1 MNAVVAPNAVDDLTT
16 RFLSRTHGHLIGD
29 RWVPSVS
36 GRTFPVVNPADGTVL
51 ATVALG
57 DAADIDAA
65 VQAARRALNGPWS
78 LLSHSER
85 ARMLFD
91 LADLIEARADE
102 VALIDTLDNGKP
114 FKSARTVDIASAI
127 EDLREY
133 AGWATK
139 IVGESPRIPAGDV
152 HAYTVREPVGVAGL
166 IVPWNFPFMIAVS
179 KVAPALAAGCT
190 AVLKPAEQTP
200 LSALMLGQMLLE
212 VGIPE
217 GVVNIVTGE
226 GDAGAALVEHPGVDK
241 ISFTGSTEVGKSIIR
256 AASGNL
262 KRVTL
267 ELGGKSPVVIFPD
280 ADIDKAIAG
289 AARGIFSNSGQVC
302 VANSR
307 LYAHEE
313 VFDRV
318 VEGVADRAKSLNV
331 GPGIDADSEMGP
343 LVSQEQ
349 FDRVT
354 GLLASGAREGARTVT
369 GGSPLDRDGWF
380 VQPTVLVNAT
390 PEMQIMREEIF
401 GPVISSSSFGDD
413 DLQAIADEANN
424 TTYGLAAYV
433 WTRDLGTAHRMA
445 SKLKA
450 GTVRINGGGAPNMPF
465 GGYKQSGWG
474 RENGKV
480 GIEAYTE
487 IKSVVIGL

>member
-1 MNAVVAPNAVDDLTT
+1 
-16 RFLSRTHGHLIGD
+16 
-29 RWVPSVS
+29 
-36 GRTFPVVNPADGTVL
+36 
-51 ATVALG
+51 
-57 DAADIDAA
+57 
-65 VQAARRALNGPWS
+65 
-78 LLSHSER
+78 
-85 ARMLFD
+85 
-91 LADLIEARADE
+91 
-102 VALIDTLDNGKP
+102 
-114 FKSARTVDIASAI
+114 
-127 EDLREY
+127 
-133 AGWATK
+133 
-139 IVGESPRIPAGDV
+139 
-152 HAYTVREPVGVAGL
+152 
-166 IVPWNFPFMIAVS
+166 MIAVS

-190 AVLKPAEQTP
+190 TVLKPAEQTP
-200 LSALMLGQMLLE
+200 LSALMLGQLLLE
-212 VGIPE
+212 AGIPE

-289 AARGIFSNSGQVC
+289 AARGIFNNSGQVC

-307 LYAHEE
+307 LYAHDD
-313 VFDRV
+313 VFERV
-318 VEGVADRAKSLNV
+318 VEGLAERAKALNV
-331 GPGIDADSEMGP
+331 GPGTDPESDMGP

-349 FDRVT
+349 FDRVSSM
-354 GLLASGAREGARTVT
+354 LASGAREGATTVT
-369 GGSPLDRDGWF
+369 GGAAIDREGYF
-380 VQPTVLVNAT
+380 VQPTVLTGAT
-390 PEMQIMREEIF
+390 SDMQIMREEIF
-401 GPVISSSSFGDD
+401 GPVISSSSFGDK
-413 DLQAIADEANN
+413 DLQGIADEANN

-433 WTRDLGTAHRMA
+433 WTRDLGTAHKMA

-450 GTVRINGGGAPNMPF
+450 GTVRVNGGGAPNMPF

-480 GIEAYTE
+480 GVEAYTE